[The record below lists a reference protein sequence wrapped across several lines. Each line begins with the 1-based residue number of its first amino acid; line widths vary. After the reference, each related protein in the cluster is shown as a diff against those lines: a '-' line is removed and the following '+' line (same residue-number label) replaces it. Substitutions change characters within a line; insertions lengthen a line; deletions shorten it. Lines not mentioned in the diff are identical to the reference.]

1 MPDTYVFA
9 EGISE
14 EQVMRFLI
22 EQTLNIFKSD
32 SVQKRMKELGLTRH
46 QVLTLAS
53 IVEGE
58 AMIDEERPLIASV
71 YLNRLKIGMKLQA
84 DPTIQFLLPDGPRRL
99 TYKDLQIDSPYNTY
113 KYKGLPPGPINSP
126 GYAAIEAALNPD
138 KTNYLYFVADVD
150 GRHIF
155 SRTLREHNREKT
167 RIKKTRRE
175 NSRR

>member
-113 KYKGLPPGPINSP
+113 LYRGLPPGPINNPSKASILATLF
-126 GYAAIEAALNPD
+126 AA
-138 KTNYLYFVADVD
+138 KTNYLYFVARGD
-150 GRHIF
+150 GSHVFTKTAHEHLKAKRKLNK
-155 SRTLREHNREKT
+155 LR
-167 RIKKTRRE
+167 KKVYGY
-175 NSRR
+175 